1 MTTYAAAAAL
11 FTLGLAGVALLPN
24 LLRKLLAMNVMQVGV
39 IVFFISQGFKDGAS
53 IPIVPVGAAAEAA
66 AFLNPLPHTLMLTAI
81 VVSVST
87 TGLALALLLRIGRSE
102 GTLNEARLLRRL
114 RRPPEPAAPGNE
126 ALPAPGN
133 EALPAPETPETPE
146 TPEPR

>member
-39 IVFFISQGFKDGAS
+39 IVFFISQGFKTGAS
-53 IPIVPVGAAAEAA
+53 VPIVPAGTAAEAA

-114 RRPPEPAAPGNE
+114 RRPPEPEAPGSGDR
-126 ALPAPGN
+126 PAPGT
-133 EALPAPETPETPE
+133 A
-146 TPEPR
+146 EPR

>member
-1 MTTYAAAAAL
+1 MTIYAAAAAL

-39 IVFFISQGFKDGAS
+39 IVFFVSQGFKEGAS
-53 IPIVPVGAAAEAA
+53 IPIVPAGTAAEAA

-114 RRPPEPAAPGNE
+114 RRPRETAAPGNE
-126 ALPAPGN
+126 DRPPSA
-133 EALPAPETPETPE
+133 TPEA
-146 TPEPR
+146 PEPR

>member
-24 LLRKLLAMNVMQVGV
+24 LIRKLLAMNVMQVGV
-39 IVFFISQGFKDGAS
+39 IVFFISQGFKEGAA
-53 IPIVPVGAAAEAA
+53 IPIVPAGTAAEAA

-87 TGLALALLLRIGRSE
+87 TGLALALLLRIHRSE

-114 RRPPEPAAPGNE
+114 RRPPEPAVRNE
-126 ALPAPGN
+126 RTA
-133 EALPAPETPETPE
+133 EAPE
-146 TPEPR
+146 RR